1 MEIGEQESQQTNK
14 DNNKAS
20 LLQIYQKIPST
31 MNEIGDGRV
40 AEGESKVERL
50 KAKKTKAWEK
60 CFFIN
65 TCYCRR

>member
-40 AEGESKVERL
+40 GEGELKVERL
-50 KAKKTKAWEK
+50 KTKKTKAWK
-60 CFFIN
+60 QCFFIN